1 MMLARRKRKHK
12 PNKMQGRRIRIWGI
26 HDVNKAR
33 QEERGRAWK
42 QERELKS
49 DIVEVL
55 PSY

>member
-1 MMLARRKRKHK
+1 MMLARRRKDK
-12 PNKMQGRRIRIWGI
+12 PNKMRGRRIRIWGI

-42 QERELKS
+42 QDRELKS
-49 DIVEVL
+49 DMVEVL